1 MSNDKAIISS
11 LKEIEY
17 DFRALKCMSG
27 ILAELL
33 DSSIGAISRYDTS
46 HRITITP
53 DELGHLCFAWNDVV
67 SRSEKLERE
76 FMARLYPQVGEGKQC
91 A

>member
-1 MSNDKAIISS
+1 MSNDKVIISS

-33 DSSIGAISRYDTS
+33 DSSIGSTTRYDS
-46 HRITITP
+46 NHRIMIIQ
-53 DELGHLCFAWNDVV
+53 DELNQLCFAWNDVV
-67 SRSEKLERE
+67 RRAEKLERE
-76 FMARLYPQVGEGKQC
+76 FMARLYPQVVEDKPC